1 MILVIL
7 LPSSNSYKLQ
17 RNDIRGGKIS
27 QLYSQKEGQDNMKR
41 VGKVSIIGAGFYGSQ
56 VAFRLAQYDIFDT
69 IVLTDIVD
77 GRSEGIALDINQCSS
92 IEGFNTDIVGVTT
105 VDDSGYEKTA
115 ESDIVIITAGIPRKP
130 GMSRSDLI
138 GINSKII
145 NKVVT
150 NVSKYSPN
158 AILIVVSNPIDEMVA
173 LAQRVSKFSHRKVV
187 GQAGLLDASRMSYFV
202 AKKLNV
208 EISKCSTL
216 TLGSHGD
223 AMIPVV
229 SRCTVDGRPISELLN
244 HDELEEICKRTR
256 DGGAEIVSL
265 LKGNGY
271 GSAFFCPAVSAAKM
285 ARAIILDTNEIITCH
300 TYLTGQYGLE
310 DLYIGV
316 ETRLGKDGAIPIES
330 SLSQKE
336 LEQLKSAADIL
347 KTKQKELDSFF

>member
-1 MILVIL
+1 MPLIFVIL
-7 LPSSNSYKLQ
+7 LPSSYSYNIKLQ

-27 QLYSQKEGQDNMKR
+27 PLYSQKAGQDNKKG
-41 VGKVSIIGAGFYGSQ
+41 GKVTIVGAGFYGSQ

-69 IVLTDIVD
+69 IVLTDIAD

-105 VDDSGYEKTA
+105 IDDSGYEKTA

-130 GMSRSDLI
+130 GMSRSDLL

-145 NKVVT
+145 EKVVT

-229 SRCTVDGRPISELLN
+229 SRSTVDGRPLSELLN

-265 LKGNGY
+265 LKT

-285 ARAIILDTNEIITCH
+285 ARAIMLDTNEIITCH

-316 ETRLGKDGAIPIES
+316 ETRLGKDGAIAIES
-330 SLSQKE
+330 SLNQKE
-336 LEQLKSAADIL
+336 LEQLKSAANIL
-347 KTKQKELDSFF
+347 KTKQKELE